1 MPHTAQAGWGAGGQL
16 RHSHH
21 RSFGLAMGEV
31 GGGRSARPPDRPG
44 GVAGGGGPPGGAG
57 GGVVGPPV
65 RPSAGRG
72 GARGGTAR
80 GWGSGVALVHRL
92 LVLLLGSLSLAC
104 SARDG
109 VVVGS
114 KNFTESVIL
123 GEIIAQ
129 EVEHRGVPAVRKL
142 NLGGSFVC
150 HQAMLAGDLDVYV
163 EYTGTAYAAILE
175 FPPERDPQRV
185 RAVVDSVYAER
196 WQLLWTGALG
206 FENTFAMLIRGETA
220 RRHNLT
226 KMSEA
231 VPYATEWRGGF
242 GYEFLGRE
250 DGYPGLLEWYGLE
263 LDGTPAGME
272 PGLMYRALA
281 DGTVDI
287 VAGNSTDGQIAALD
301 LFQLEDDLRYFPP
314 YDAAPVVRRAAVE
327 RHAVLRDVLRD
338 LGGTISADRM
348 RRLNYLVD
356 VERRD
361 VRDVVAEFLEG
372 LRRDWGGGSGE
383 R

>member
-1 MPHTAQAGWGAGGQL
+1 MRRCLLAGA
-16 RHSHH
+16 
-21 RSFGLAMGEV
+21 
-31 GGGRSARPPDRPG
+31 
-44 GVAGGGGPPGGAG
+44 
-57 GGVVGPPV
+57 VV
-65 RPSAGRG
+65 
-72 GARGGTAR
+72 
-80 GWGSGVALVHRL
+80 
-92 LVLLLGSLSLAC
+92 LAC
-104 SARDG
+104 SPREA

-129 EVEHRGVPAVRKL
+129 ELEYRGLPVVRKL

-150 HQAMLAGDLDVYV
+150 HHAMLAGDLDVYV
-163 EYTGTAYAAILE
+163 EYTGTAYSAILE
-175 FPPERDPQRV
+175 LPQERDPQRV
-185 RAVVDSVYAER
+185 RAVVDSVYAAQWDLE
-196 WQLLWTGALG
+196 WTEPLG

-220 RRHNLT
+220 RRLGLT

-231 VPYATEWRGGF
+231 VPHAAEWRGGF
-242 GYEFLGRE
+242 GYEFLGRQ
-250 DGYPGLLEWYGLE
+250 DGYPGLLDWYGLK
-263 LDGTPAGME
+263 LRGTPAGME

-301 LFQLEDDLRYFPP
+301 LFHLEDDLRYFPP
-314 YDAAPVVRRAAVE
+314 YEAAPVVRGAAVE
-327 RHAVLRDVLRD
+327 RHELLREVLRD
-338 LGGTISADRM
+338 LGGTITADRM

-361 VRDVVAEFLEG
+361 VWEVVGEFLDG
-372 LRRDWGGGSGE
+372 LRKGWERTAAAGRREEGGGRS